1 LYSRLFSN
9 HHNYISALGTIASRF
24 SLLRTILAH
33 ADQNPACL
41 PEAHKPINRSHG
53 STNDVG

>member
-1 LYSRLFSN
+1 
-9 HHNYISALGTIASRF
+9 
-24 SLLRTILAH
+24 LLRTILAH